1 MTRADKKSTKGIM
14 PEDAIAGRKKRL
26 LNLDEIFLFFQRL
39 LILIVFIIVLFGM
52 IFGIF
57 PVNNNDMMPRI
68 AAGDMAVYYRI
79 NDRYVSRDLVFYSV
93 DNKTR
98 LGRIVACP
106 GDEVEITKSNEL
118 MVNGFVAYEENIFY
132 PTPGY
137 DERVEYPVVLG
148 SNEYFILADYR
159 QGARDS
165 RYYGPI
171 SDSNIRGKVV
181 AVMRWMNL

>member
-26 LNLDEIFLFFQRL
+26 LNLDEIFIFFQRL

-52 IFGIF
+52 VFGIF

-68 AAGDMAVYYRI
+68 SAGDMAIYYRI
-79 NDRYVSRDLVFYSV
+79 NNRYVSRDLVVY
-93 DNKTR
+93 KAEGKKR
-98 LGRIVACP
+98 LGRIVAGP
-106 GDEVEITKSNEL
+106 GDEVSITEADEL
-118 MVNGFVAYEENIFY
+118 MVNGFVSYEEYIFY
-132 PTPGY
+132 PTPAY
-137 DERVEYPVVLG
+137 DQRVEYPMILG
-148 SNEYFILADYR
+148 SDEYFVLADYR
-159 QGARDS
+159 QGTRDS

-171 SDSNIRGKVV
+171 SDSDISGKVV